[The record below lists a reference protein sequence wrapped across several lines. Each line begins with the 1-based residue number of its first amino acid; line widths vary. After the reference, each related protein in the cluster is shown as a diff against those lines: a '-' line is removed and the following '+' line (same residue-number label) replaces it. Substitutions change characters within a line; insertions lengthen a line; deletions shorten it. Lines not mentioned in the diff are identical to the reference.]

1 LISQLLELTA
11 RDTNCGILVYQLL
24 ELAMRDTIVASHLS
38 TVETSCVRYV
48 WLAIRSPAQIKK
60 LAWQNLPSE
69 FWDSVINQEF
79 S

>member
-1 LISQLLELTA
+1 
-11 RDTNCGILVYQLL
+11 
-24 ELAMRDTIVASHLS
+24 MRDTIVASHLS